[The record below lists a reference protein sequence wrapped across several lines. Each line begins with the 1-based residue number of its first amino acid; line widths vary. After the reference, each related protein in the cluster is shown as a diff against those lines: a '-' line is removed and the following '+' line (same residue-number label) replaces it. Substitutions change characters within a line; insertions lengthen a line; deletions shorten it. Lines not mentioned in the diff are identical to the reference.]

1 LGAFF
6 ACDADTDVG
15 ALDHTY
21 VVGAVADCQSYP
33 FPILFGKF
41 DDLHLLRGRNSAA
54 NAGIAQIPQLKKE
67 VPGSHGVL
75 HSPKQRHSVYHN
87 PDLLTQLLL
96 HIGQAVQGLA
106 GDGLCARYILGVVG
120 LELGE
125 EF

>member
-1 LGAFF
+1 MGAFF

-21 VVGAVADCQSYP
+21 V
-33 FPILFGKF
+33 FGKF
-41 DDLHLLRGRNSAA
+41 DDLHLLRWRNSAA